1 MPHYPRP
8 ATLVRQRLALRHR
21 RVLVQARLAHVKQ
34 QSLYSRRQSAHHR
47 YLPTYL
53 KSVLLHF
60 RASLVYCLG
69 RRP

>member
-1 MPHYPRP
+1 
-8 ATLVRQRLALRHR
+8 LRHR